1 MRLLAHF
8 GRKNSDQRHVQDC
21 LRLLAG
27 PGGPGLFAQ
36 NCEHMNTNPAFAFIL
51 FSIVL
56 LHLIFGVGY
65 LLYKLTKKE

>member
-1 MRLLAHF
+1 MRLLAHI
-8 GRKNSDQRHVQDC
+8 GRKNSDQRHDADC
-21 LRLLAG
+21 RRLLAG
-27 PGGPGLFAQ
+27 AGVPCFFVQ

-56 LHLIFGVGY
+56 LHLVAGIGY